1 VAETPKISRDMR
13 LIAKDIAVP
22 VLALAQ
28 LNRACETRE
37 DKRPLLADLR
47 ESGSIEADAD
57 IVAMLYR
64 GEVYDRTWEGLRGRA
79 ELLVRKHRGGP
90 TGMVPLVWMA
100 NIVRFE
106 SAAHRGGPTGMV
118 PLVWMANIVRFESA
132 ADGEWGE

>member
-1 VAETPKISRDMR
+1 MK
-13 LIAKDIAVP
+13 LIAKDIGVP

-64 GEVYDRTWEGLRGRA
+64 GEVYDSTREDLRGKA

-106 SAAHRGGPTGMV
+106 SAA
-118 PLVWMANIVRFESA
+118 
-132 ADGEWGE
+132 DGEWGE